1 MYMLAK
7 RSKSNMP
14 KWYEEKLKNGCP
26 NKTYRETRA
35 GKVVIKVPMEQNINP
50 PSFEQIDIHKHS
62 SREYM
67 KHRNFLFNE
76 SYLEDKKK
84 QCDSKNI
91 AQTFQLD

>member
-26 NKTYRETRA
+26 NKTYRETCA
-35 GKVVIKVPMEQNINP
+35 GKVLIKVPMEQYINP
-50 PSFEQIDIHKHS
+50 PSFEQIDIYKHS

-67 KHRNFLFNE
+67 KHRNFLFKE

>member
-1 MYMLAK
+1 MLAK

-26 NKTYRETRA
+26 NKTYRE
-35 GKVVIKVPMEQNINP
+35 
-50 PSFEQIDIHKHS
+50 SFEQIDIHKHS

-67 KHRNFLFNE
+67 KHRNFLFNG

>member
-1 MYMLAK
+1 MVAPIK
-7 RSKSNMP
+7 RT
-14 KWYEEKLKNGCP
+14 EK
-26 NKTYRETRA
+26 RA

-67 KHRNFLFNE
+67 KHRNFLFNG